1 MLTPNGFW
9 MDLIELSKQKIEW
22 GSSQTHAEKNA
33 EENQSNEI
41 VELSHFIHAQ

>member
-9 MDLIELSKQKIEW
+9 MDLIELSNEGRVKHIREW
-22 GSSQTHAEKNA
+22 KNA